1 MKDFTEK
8 IKKISLVDGML
19 SDFSIAVVDSLL
31 QFQGEEGVSGNLL
44 ELGCYKGK
52 TALLL
57 GLHLSDGEYVDLVD
71 IYDQLERKILEENNI
86 QFYLQT
92 ANTENRQKNLK
103 LKRNSYRFIHCDTSH
118 TYANTL
124 ADLNLSRK
132 LVADK
137 GLICIDDF
145 ANLNYPGVIP
155 AVYRFLFK
163 RKEFVMFLMTEE
175 KAYICHKSQS
185 KMYNDFVINKLPSEL
200 LSRGFQV
207 TLARTDNSIFSSTI
221 YIRSTMV
228 GESNYYGGEVFSD
241 LFQSSPFSKKTRIM
255 YQYRKFLRT
264 YPSFDR
270 GAISWATARIIKMV
284 RSLTAL

>member
-1 MKDFTEK
+1 
-8 IKKISLVDGML
+8 ML

-31 QFQGEEGVSGNLL
+31 QLQDEEGMSGNLL

-71 IYDQLERKILEENNI
+71 IYDQLERKILEDNNI
-86 QFYLQT
+86 KFYMQT

-103 LKRNSYRFIHCDTSH
+103 LKRKGYRFIHCDTSH

-132 LVADK
+132 LVSDK
-137 GLICIDDF
+137 GVICVDDF

-163 RKEFVMFLMTEE
+163 RKKFVMFLMTEE

-185 KMYNDFVINKLPSEL
+185 KMYNDYVINKLPSEL
-200 LSRGFQV
+200 LNRGYKV

-221 YIRSTMV
+221 YIRGTMA
-228 GESNYYGGEVFSD
+228 GESDYYSGEVFSD
-241 LFQSSPFSKKTRIM
+241 LFQSSPYSKKARIM
-255 YQYRKFLRT
+255 YQYRKILRT

-270 GAISWATARIIKMV
+270 GVIRCATARIIKTV
-284 RSLTAL
+284 RLLTALRKTF